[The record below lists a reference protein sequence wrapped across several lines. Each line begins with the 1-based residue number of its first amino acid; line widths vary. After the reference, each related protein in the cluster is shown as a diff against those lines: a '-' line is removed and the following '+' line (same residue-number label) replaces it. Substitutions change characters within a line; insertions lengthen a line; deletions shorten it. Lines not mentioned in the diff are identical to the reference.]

1 MASYQEARVKL
12 TNTQSNK
19 LKSAEK
25 NKTGKILRINKKNFE
40 VEELSD
46 ELFLRTKQAT
56 KINNAF
62 ANNMST
68 NIKFNKVQISKI
80 IQSGESWFLVRKIRK
95 QSTSKYSY
103 SVS

>member
-1 MASYQEARVKL
+1 MTSYQEARVKL

-40 VEELSD
+40 VEELPD

-68 NIKFNKVQISKI
+68 NIKFNI
-80 IQSGESWFLVRKIRK
+80 
-95 QSTSKYSY
+95 
-103 SVS
+103 